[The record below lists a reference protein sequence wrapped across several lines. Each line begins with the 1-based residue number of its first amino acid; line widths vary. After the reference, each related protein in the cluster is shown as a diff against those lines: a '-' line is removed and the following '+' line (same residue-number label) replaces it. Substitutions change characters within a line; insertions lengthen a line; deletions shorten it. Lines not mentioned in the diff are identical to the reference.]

1 MVCRISPYLWAY
13 RTQKE
18 VVVAHVPTAVL
29 YRLLQVIV
37 ITWSTHFCIYTNQW
51 AYSEKPEG
59 EGSIWV
65 DSTPAYQAAI
75 DNQADYS
82 ALPYC
87 RRAHVPQITPPA

>member
-13 RTQKE
+13 RTRKE

-29 YRLLQVIV
+29 YRLLQVIGV
-37 ITWSTHFCIYTNQW
+37 VCSTLYCISTNQW

-65 DSTPAYQAAI
+65 DSTAAYQAAI

>member
-1 MVCRISPYLWAY
+1 M
-13 RTQKE
+13 
-18 VVVAHVPTAVL
+18 PTAII
-29 YRLLQVIV
+29 YRLLQVVV